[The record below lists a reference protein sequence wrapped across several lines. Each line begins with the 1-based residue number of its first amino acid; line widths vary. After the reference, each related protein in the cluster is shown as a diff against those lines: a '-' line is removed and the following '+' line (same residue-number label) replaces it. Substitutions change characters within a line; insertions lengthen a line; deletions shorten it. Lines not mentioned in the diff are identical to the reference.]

1 MLDIDHFKRVNDH
14 YGHPAGDEVLKEV
27 AHRAKSVLRDGDVLA
42 RYGGEEFIVLL
53 NVASKNVARAAAER
67 LRTVV
72 EAQPVRVG
80 QLTIGVSISV
90 GLALREGESKT
101 LMRTIERADANLYRA
116 KREGRNRVVD

>member
-1 MLDIDHFKRVNDH
+1 M
-14 YGHPAGDEVLKEV
+14 
-27 AHRAKSVLRDGDVLA
+27 
-42 RYGGEEFIVLL
+42 
-53 NVASKNVARAAAER
+53 
-67 LRTVV
+67 

>member
-1 MLDIDHFKRVNDH
+1 
-14 YGHPAGDEVLKEV
+14 VLKEV